1 MIPGV
6 VLIPIPIPVNK
17 PKVMNKVSTLEAKMV
32 NVIPIKHNKEPINVT
47 LRQLYLWHRAL
58 VKGAMARAKVV
69 ILAGIHDAN
78 ATEEFGNVSKIKSKI
93 TP

>member
-32 NVIPIKHNKEPINVT
+32 NVIPIKHNKEPIN
-47 LRQLYLWHRAL
+47 
-58 VKGAMARAKVV
+58 
-69 ILAGIHDAN
+69 GIYDFFL
-78 ATEEFGNVSKIKSKI
+78 FG
-93 TP
+93 